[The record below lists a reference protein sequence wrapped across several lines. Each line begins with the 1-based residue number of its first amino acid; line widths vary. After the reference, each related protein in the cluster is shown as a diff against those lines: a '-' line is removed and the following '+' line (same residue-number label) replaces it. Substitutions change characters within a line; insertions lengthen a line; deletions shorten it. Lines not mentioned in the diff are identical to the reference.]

1 MQGRNERNTGINPCT
16 VFLLSLSSCL
26 LLFFPP
32 FIPSHPFSD
41 PVPLL
46 FFFFLLS
53 SRRVSVLARV
63 SFFFFRL
70 RNLPDTPRWITVPFN
85 LRLMENAGWME
96 IRGRKKGGRKKV
108 PSRDNYGERWILP
121 NGGKNATF
129 AAKNLENPANR
140 YRIIRFLGS
149 PRKWFH
155 SPTKQRS
162 SLRSKREEYGEKEVK
177 RSRIARRSIALSP
190 LEASSRTA
198 DSSKRF
204 NGIHEFRPVRTPR
217 SSASRPRF
225 ESPFQARFSRG
236 KKGGKGRKEGEREE
250 EWKDPLTPCILVAS
264 LPRGYHFVFPPRRSG
279 N

>member
-1 MQGRNERNTGINPCT
+1 
-16 VFLLSLSSCL
+16 
-26 LLFFPP
+26 
-32 FIPSHPFSD
+32 
-41 PVPLL
+41 
-46 FFFFLLS
+46 
-53 SRRVSVLARV
+53 
-63 SFFFFRL
+63 
-70 RNLPDTPRWITVPFN
+70 
-85 LRLMENAGWME
+85 ME

-162 SLRSKREEYGEKEVK
+162 SLRSKREEYGEKEVE

-190 LEASSRTA
+190 LEANSRTA

-204 NGIHEFRPVRTPR
+204 NGIHEFRPVQTPR